1 MSLSILSGLAVGVLQ
16 RVTAQQLN
24 ITSASPNRPE
34 ERREGRTAE
43 QGASAATAAPVLG
56 SLPRLAE
63 GSLPGLLQLQGGA
76 AEPAAGS
83 AGSALRTALPPAAG
97 ESDSATL
104 AEPAAGTPDS
114 ASAAL
119 RQQRQEALAAALS
132 AYAGSGRGGSGGL
145 LA

>member
-16 RVTAQQLN
+16 RVSAQQLN
-24 ITSASPNRPE
+24 ITSASPNRSE
-34 ERREGRTAE
+34 ERPEDRKAG
-43 QGASAATAAPVLG
+43 QSAATAAPVLG

-63 GSLPGLLQLQGGA
+63 GSLAGLLQLQGGQA
-76 AEPAAGS
+76 SGEADS
-83 AGSALRTALPPAAG
+83 AGSALRAPPPPAAG
-97 ESDSATL
+97 ETDATASA
-104 AEPAAGTPDS
+104 DS

-132 AYAGSGRGGSGGL
+132 AYAGSGRGGSGGM

>member
-16 RVTAQQLN
+16 RVSAQQLN
-24 ITSASPNRPE
+24 ITSASPNKPE
-34 ERREGRTAE
+34 EGRQG

-63 GSLPGLLQLQGGA
+63 GSLSGLLQLQGGQA
-76 AEPAAGS
+76 KPADDS
-83 AGSALRTALPPAAG
+83 EGSALRAAPPPAAG
-97 ESDSATL
+97 ESDTAAL
-104 AEPAAGTPDS
+104 AEPAAGAPDS

-132 AYAGSGRGGSGGL
+132 AYAGSGRGGSGGM